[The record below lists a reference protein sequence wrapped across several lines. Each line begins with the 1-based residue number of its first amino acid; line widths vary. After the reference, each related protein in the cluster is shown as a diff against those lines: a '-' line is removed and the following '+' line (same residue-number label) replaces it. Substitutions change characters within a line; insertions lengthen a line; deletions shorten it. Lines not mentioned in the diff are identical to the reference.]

1 MDDNVKENIL
11 LTSLKLFNEF
21 GFHGTSTSK
30 IAKASGVSNGALFN
44 RFKTKKELINAI
56 YMYVKLNFKQYLD
69 RKFDKNLE
77 IEESMKLLWKS
88 AIQWG
93 IENPDYLKF
102 QEQFNNS
109 PYASCLDKENTKNG
123 LQALCERKNLLKK
136 EMGVSD
142 EDLNLLVVCMSGAIN
157 ALSFYLINNDIDDL
171 DEHIDKAFEL
181 LFKGILK

>member
-1 MDDNVKENIL
+1 MDDNVREKIL

-44 RFKTKKELINAI
+44 RFKTKEELINEI
-56 YMYVKLNFKQYLD
+56 YRHVKLDFKQYLD

-77 IEESMKLLWKS
+77 IGESMKSLWKS

-93 IENPDYLKF
+93 ITNPDYLKF

-109 PYASCLDKENTKNG
+109 PYASRLDKENTKNG
-123 LQALCERKNLLKK
+123 LQAVCEKKELLKN
-136 EMGVSD
+136 ETGISD
-142 EDLNLLVVCMSGAIN
+142 EELNLLVVCMAGATN
-157 ALSFYLINNDIDDL
+157 ALSFYLINNEVDDL
-171 DEHIDKAFEL
+171 DGHIDKAFDL